1 MKATRDPESPPPPPT
16 HTLTHT
22 HTHTHSHTHSL
33 THTHTRTRTHE
44 HTHTHTHTNTQGL
57 TATSDGEKTAVL
69 DMLLTSTGGTN
80 RMHESFDANNPRRFT
95 RKWFAWA
102 NALFAEFV
110 REFTDECR

>member
-1 MKATRDPESPPPPPT
+1 MRGCCCCCEGHAETRSVRQGGRQG
-16 HTLTHT
+16 THT
-22 HTHTHSHTHSL
+22 HTHTYTH
-33 THTHTRTRTHE
+33 THE